1 MLAFSFWAIASTF
14 EAELQTVL
22 TLEGAAESA
31 INQAQSFVNAADS
44 MGRTDLIATFWQAMD
59 AMQKGAIAQLPESP
73 EPEPTPEPQ
82 SPTDDVITVEVTPEP
97 EPTTP
102 TTPDPMTETQN
113 GKVPQS
119 VGSAAFSTKDATL
132 EELKEYVRNFQS
144 DDKTKVHGKLSQ
156 RSTWV
161 MAAKQLMNISDY
173 TK

>member
-1 MLAFSFWAIASTF
+1 
-14 EAELQTVL
+14 
-22 TLEGAAESA
+22 
-31 INQAQSFVNAADS
+31 
-44 MGRTDLIATFWQAMD
+44 
-59 AMQKGAIAQLPESP
+59 
-73 EPEPTPEPQ
+73 
-82 SPTDDVITVEVTPEP
+82 VITVEVTPEP

-132 EELKEYVRNFQS
+132 EELKEYVRNFQT

-161 MAAKQLMNISDY
+161 IAAKQLMNISDY